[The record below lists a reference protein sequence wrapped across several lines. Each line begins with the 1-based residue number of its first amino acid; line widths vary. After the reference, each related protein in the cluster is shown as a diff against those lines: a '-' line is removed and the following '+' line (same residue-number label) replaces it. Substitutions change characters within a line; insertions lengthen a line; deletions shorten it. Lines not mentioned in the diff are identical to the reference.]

1 MIMVLIS
8 AATAA
13 VARINALV
21 AGAALIEAVA
31 LVEAAL
37 VEAARVEAV
46 ALIEAVALVEA
57 VVIVE
62 AARVEAAF
70 VEAVALI
77 EAVAL
82 DEAARVEAALV
93 AGSICHRS
101 PKTVSHV
108 GNHKFVKTCLG
119 ISYVPRYLSLFVLLK
134 KTPGSF
140 RVSSVVHTTPPG
152 AGGARD
158 QRQLG

>member
-1 MIMVLIS
+1 MPLLTP

-13 VARINALV
+13 VTSLNALV

-57 VVIVE
+57 VVLVE

-82 DEAARVEAALV
+82 DEAAL
-93 AGSICHRS
+93 SICHRS

>member
-37 VEAARVEAV
+37 VEAARVEA
-46 ALIEAVALVEA
+46 
-57 VVIVE
+57 
-62 AARVEAAF
+62 AF

-82 DEAARVEAALV
+82 DEAAL
-93 AGSICHRS
+93 SICHRS

-108 GNHKFVKTCLG
+108 GNHKFVKTLG
-119 ISYVPRYLSLFVLLK
+119 IS
-134 KTPGSF
+134 
-140 RVSSVVHTTPPG
+140 
-152 AGGARD
+152 
-158 QRQLG
+158 